1 MTVAPPVTDA
11 PSTAAAASGGD
22 RGAATGDEG
31 VGEAEGREQA
41 RTRER
46 STTSRTLREL
56 PVLFVV
62 ALTIAFLVKTF
73 LAQAF
78 YIPSGSMLPQLQL
91 YDRVVVS
98 KLAYKLHD
106 PHRGD
111 IVVFDA
117 PNSRF
122 GRQSPD
128 RGPVGNLLHYVGERV
143 GIVQPSTDE
152 FIKRVVALP
161 GESVEGRGGKILV
174 NNRELTE
181 PYLPPGMVTST
192 FGPVTVP
199 EGMLWVMGDN
209 RSNSADSRV
218 FGPIK
223 QDTVVGRAVV
233 RVWPPSRASFL

>member
-31 VGEAEGREQA
+31 VGEAERRGQA
-41 RTRER
+41 RER
-46 STTSRTLREL
+46 STASRTLREL

-98 KLAYKLHD
+98 KLAYRLHD

-117 PNSRF
+117 PNSRV

-128 RGPVGNLLHYVGERV
+128 RGPVGNVLHYVGERV

-152 FIKRVVALP
+152 FIKRVIALP
-161 GESVEGRGGKILV
+161 GESVEGRDGRILV
-174 NNRELTE
+174 NGRQLTE
-181 PYLPPGMVTST
+181 PYLLPGTATST
-192 FGPVTVP
+192 FGPITVP
-199 EGMLWVMGDN
+199 KGMLWVMGDN
-209 RSNSADSRV
+209 RGNSADSRV

-233 RVWPPSRASFL
+233 RVWPPSHASFL

>member
-1 MTVAPPVTDA
+1 MSVAPPVTDA
-11 PSTAAAASGGD
+11 PSTAVAASGGE
-22 RGAATGDEG
+22 RGTATGDEG
-31 VGEAEGREQA
+31 VGEAVEREQP
-41 RTRER
+41 RER
-46 STTSRTLREL
+46 STVSRTLREL

-62 ALTIAFLVKTF
+62 ALAIAFLVKTF

-91 YDRVVVS
+91 FDRVVVS
-98 KLAYKLHD
+98 KLAYKVHD
-106 PHRGD
+106 PNRGD

-117 PNSRF
+117 PSTRF

-152 FIKRVVALP
+152 FIKRVVGLP
-161 GESVEGRGGKILV
+161 GDTVEGRNGHVLV
-174 NNRELTE
+174 NNRVLVE
-181 PYLPPGMVTST
+181 PYLPKGLTTST
-192 FGPVTVP
+192 FGPVEVP
-199 EGMLWVMGDN
+199 PGTLWVMGDN
-209 RSNSADSRV
+209 RPHSADSRV

-223 QDTVVGRAVV
+223 QDTIVGRAVV

>member
-1 MTVAPPVTDA
+1 MTVAAPEPKVSGDDEDA
-11 PSTAAAASGGD
+11 GD
-22 RGAATGDEG
+22 AGA
-31 VGEAEGREQA
+31 EAEEESDG
-41 RTRER
+41 R

-56 PVLFVV
+56 PVLFFV

-78 YIPSGSMLPQLQL
+78 YIPSGSMLPQLEL

-106 PHRGD
+106 PNRGD

-117 PNSRF
+117 PANGFRKPEPERNTVQRF
-122 GRQSPD
+122 
-128 RGPVGNLLHYVGERV
+128 LHELGESLGVLR
-143 GIVQPSTDE
+143 PSTDE

-161 GESVEGRGGKILV
+161 GETVEGHDGKVWIDG
-174 NNRELTE
+174 RELRE
-181 PYLPPGMVTST
+181 PYLPPGTTTST
-192 FGPVTVP
+192 FARRTIP
-199 EGMLWVMGDN
+199 EGRLWVMGDN
-209 RSNSADSRV
+209 RGNSADSRV
-218 FGPIK
+218 FGPIP